1 MDIQTNRIGFN
12 NLEYNLT
19 ASPLIPYIKLQGF
32 ASDGINWED
41 VEVATME
48 KGADGLA
55 YINDKPVAYKG
66 TFVLQPNSPSRSALD
81 TLIDLVTVKFGK
93 RIVDYTL
100 VLTVSNY
107 TTGIKTVYSGGTITT
122 APGGDNATTEGQQ
135 NKTYIFSFSDKT
147 DLPL

>member
-1 MDIQTNRIGFN
+1 MGIQTKRIGFN
-12 NLEYNLT
+12 NLEYDLT
-19 ASPLIPYIKLQGF
+19 ALPLVPYIKLQGF

-55 YINDKPVAYKG
+55 YINDKPVVYKG
-66 TFVLQPNSPSRSALD
+66 TFVLQANSPSRSVLD
-81 TLIDLVTVKFGK
+81 NLINLTTVKFGK
-93 RIVDYTL
+93 KIVDYTL
-100 VLTVSNY
+100 VLTVLNY
-107 TTGIKTVYSGGTITT
+107 TTGIKTVYAGGTIAT